1 MTLLILCATSHCRLL
16 NKKDLILRGIPDNLR
31 LTLTAK
37 LTLIY
42 QGSKLLEKA
51 ARQAALQEKK
61 QEEEEQ
67 FQLR

>member
-1 MTLLILCATSHCRLL
+1 MTITL
-16 NKKDLILRGIPDNLR
+16 NKNI
-31 LTLTAK
+31 TS
-37 LTLIY
+37 IY